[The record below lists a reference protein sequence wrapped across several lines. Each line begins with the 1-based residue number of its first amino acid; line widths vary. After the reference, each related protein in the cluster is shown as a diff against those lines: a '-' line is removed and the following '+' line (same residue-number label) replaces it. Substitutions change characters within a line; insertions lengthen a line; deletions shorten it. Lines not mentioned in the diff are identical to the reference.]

1 MTKDHAISKIEDYLK
16 KNKQSGTSDSLD
28 FLDDLLH
35 TITIENYS
43 FIMRELTWKEAVIYD
58 AISFKKKS
66 DELYFS
72 SESEKK
78 LILSNALISILLDDE
93 NKDLTF
99 SDFDYGTVEKV
110 WVEYQKYLHLSN
122 TETNFLYQSTKK
134 YFSTQE
140 SEVFPVHPFIIE
152 IDYMLR
158 GVVSLSKSEFAN
170 FTIKQFEALQLVMSI
185 KNSM

>member
-1 MTKDHAISKIEDYLK
+1 MTKEEAVSKIEDYLK
-16 KNKQSGTSDSLD
+16 KSKQSVTGDSLD

-58 AISFKKKS
+58 AMSFKKKS
-66 DELYFS
+66 DDLYFS

-78 LILSNALISILLDDE
+78 LILSNALISVISDDKK
-93 NKDLTF
+93 KDLTF
-99 SDFDYGTVEKV
+99 SDFDYGTVETV
-110 WVEYQKYLHLSN
+110 WAEYQKYLHLSN
-122 TETNFLYQSTKK
+122 AETNFLYQSTKK
-134 YFSTQE
+134 YFSTEE

-152 IDYMLR
+152 IDYMLK

-170 FTIKQFEALQLVMSI
+170 FTIKQFEALQLILSI

>member
-58 AISFKKKS
+58 AVSFKKKS

-134 YFSTQE
+134 YFSTEE
-140 SEVFPVHPFIIE
+140 SEVFPLHPFIIE